1 MQRYE
6 KIPTVRM
13 KTTNFI
19 HRHWIM
25 ASPGLATDTRR
36 TVCQG
41 FVTAATNYR
50 ACCHELSHQLPR
62 NIVPIATNDAQ
73 GMLTEPKDCLFETAR
88 TFSANSYQGGGAWRP
103 SAGAVETLSPP
114 PCERGEP
121 SPHNECTLRRASH
134 SVFQSMHPM
143 QGRPSSSSFF
153 APLRDKKKGC
163 TRISI
168 RQHE

>member
-25 ASPGLATDTRR
+25 ASPGLAADTRR

-88 TFSANSYQGGGAWRP
+88 TFSANAYKGGMEALCRRRGDPKPP
-103 SAGAVETLSPP
+103 SLREG
-114 PCERGEP
+114 GEP
-121 SPHNECTLRRASH
+121 SPHNECTQRRASYN
-134 SVFQSMHPM
+134 VFQSMHPM
-143 QGRPSSSSFF
+143 QGRPSSSFF
-153 APLRDKKKGC
+153 APLRDKKRDAHG
-163 TRISI
+163 
-168 RQHE
+168 

>member
-25 ASPGLATDTRR
+25 ATSGLAADTRR

-50 ACCHELSHQLPR
+50 ASCHELSHQLPR

-88 TFSANSYQGGGAWRP
+88 TFSANAYQGGHGGPLQAPWRP
-103 SAGAVETLSPP
+103 KAPFPTKGRESHRPTMNAPKDMHTINVPQSMPR
-114 PCERGEP
+114 CER
-121 SPHNECTLRRASH
+121 HAT
-134 SVFQSMHPM
+134 
-143 QGRPSSSSFF
+143 SFF
-153 APLRDKKKGC
+153 APLRDKKRDAHG
-163 TRISI
+163 
-168 RQHE
+168 

>member
-25 ASPGLATDTRR
+25 ASSGLATDTRR

-88 TFSANSYQGGGAWRP
+88 TFSANAYKGGMEALCRRRGDPKPPSLGRENHRPTMNAPKGALPIMCSKACIR
-103 SAGAVETLSPP
+103 
-114 PCERGEP
+114 CRGDLL
-121 SPHNECTLRRASH
+121 LRS
-134 SVFQSMHPM
+134 
-143 QGRPSSSSFF
+143 
-153 APLRDKKKGC
+153 LRLCKIKKGMH
-163 TRISI
+163 TDK
-168 RQHE
+168 HKTT

>member
-50 ACCHELSHQLPR
+50 ACCHEISHQLPR

-88 TFSANSYQGGGAWRP
+88 TFSANAYKGAWRP
-103 SAGAVETLSPP
+103 SAGAMETLSPP
-114 PCERGEP
+114 TKGRE
-121 SPHNECTLRRASH
+121 SQKAHNECTQRHAYNKCTPKHAS
-134 SVFQSMHPM
+134 MR
-143 QGRPSSSSFF
+143 GTCFF
-153 APLRDKKKGC
+153 VLCAFAR
-163 TRISI
+163 
-168 RQHE
+168 